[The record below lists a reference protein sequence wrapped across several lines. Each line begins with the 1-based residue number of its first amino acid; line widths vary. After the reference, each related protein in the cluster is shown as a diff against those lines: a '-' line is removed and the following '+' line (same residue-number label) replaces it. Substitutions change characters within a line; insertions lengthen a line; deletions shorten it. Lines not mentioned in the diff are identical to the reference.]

1 MKITSPVFQQG
12 KLIPPKYTCDKND
25 INPPLKWEGEPS
37 NTKSFALIVDDPDA
51 PAGTW
56 VHWLLCDIPQNIHE
70 IGEDSIPEGA
80 TQVKNDFS
88 KLDYGGPC
96 PPSGTHRYY
105 FRLYALN
112 MEKLKNANENNFY
125 DLVEKHKIERAD
137 LMGKYQ
143 RT

>member
-125 DLVEKHKIERAD
+125 
-137 LMGKYQ
+137 
-143 RT
+143 